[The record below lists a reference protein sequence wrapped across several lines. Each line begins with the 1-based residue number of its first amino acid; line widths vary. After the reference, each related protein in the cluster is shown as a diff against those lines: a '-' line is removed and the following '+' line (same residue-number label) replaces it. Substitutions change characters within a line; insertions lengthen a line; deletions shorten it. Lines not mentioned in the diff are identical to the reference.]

1 MKEIIQNQL
10 NEKKQNLAI
19 FIQERQN
26 LLQQLNEISIQ
37 IERYNGS
44 IATLEVL
51 LLEISQDKK
60 V

>member
-10 NEKKQNLAI
+10 NEKKQNLDI
-19 FIQERQN
+19 FIQEKQN

-44 IATLEVL
+44 IATLEGL
-51 LLEISQDKK
+51 LLEINQDKK

>member
-19 FIQERQN
+19 FVQEKQN

-44 IATLEVL
+44 IATLEGL
-51 LLEISQDKK
+51 LLEIKENK
-60 V
+60 EV

>member
-19 FIQERQN
+19 FIQEKQN

-44 IATLEVL
+44 IATLEGL
-51 LLEISQDKK
+51 LLEINQDKK

>member
-19 FIQERQN
+19 FIQEKQN
-26 LLQQLNEISIQ
+26 LLQQLNEISVQ

-44 IATLEVL
+44 IATLEGL
-51 LLEISQDKK
+51 LLEINQDKK
-60 V
+60 A

>member
-19 FIQERQN
+19 FIQEKQN

-44 IATLEVL
+44 IATLEGF
-51 LLEISQDKK
+51 LLEINQDKK

>member
-1 MKEIIQNQL
+1 MKEIIQSQL

-19 FIQERQN
+19 FIQEKQN

-44 IATLEVL
+44 VATLEGL
-51 LLEISQDKK
+51 LLEIKENK
-60 V
+60 EV

>member
-19 FIQERQN
+19 FIQEKQN
-26 LLQQLNEISIQ
+26 LLQQLNETSIQ

-44 IATLEVL
+44 IATLEGL
-51 LLEISQDKK
+51 LLEINQDKK

>member
-1 MKEIIQNQL
+1 MKEIIQSQL

-19 FIQERQN
+19 FIQEKQN

-44 IATLEVL
+44 IATLEGL
-51 LLEISQDKK
+51 LLEINQDKK

>member
-19 FIQERQN
+19 FIQEKQN

-44 IATLEVL
+44 IATLEGL
-51 LLEISQDKK
+51 LLEVKENK
-60 V
+60 EA